1 MTKGGTK
8 AKYKDRARDYYRYN
22 VLYNR
27 LASHAKID
35 ARNRSTNASDVN
47 ITESKIS
54 KYENTNDILKSAR
67 NHISK
72 ETSGHS
78 RRTRGFSTIDPINQS

>member
-1 MTKGGTK
+1 LTKGGTK

-27 LASHAKID
+27 LASHTKLD
-35 ARNRSTNASDVN
+35 ALNRSTNATDLMMS
-47 ITESKIS
+47 ESKIS

-67 NHISK
+67 
-72 ETSGHS
+72 
-78 RRTRGFSTIDPINQS
+78 